1 MSNMTN
7 IGYDLGLNVG
17 AIRRVI
23 FTLTKND
30 AGTNNVI
37 SQANAAAIANWRTL
51 FNTYNFASDPS
62 IKAMATPLVYAAGFE
77 DGDPTYWEL
86 EDFRQK
92 MLNAPSDLVFTLPAC
107 SPYILKNLAQL
118 ESLVLSC
125 WFVTINNYVIGIKD
139 GTDLKPFAIQ
149 PNSLAVPYYKMQ
161 SYDVGSENVVRMRL
175 SSGSDR
181 NNTVA
186 VYVADGDFTDSADY
200 FSLRDVTGTITSPA
214 VTGCVVTTALD
225 DVNPSDPATP
235 IRLLGAAYTAF
246 TFTDQD
252 GVSGDKTLATSGSLT
267 EVSGVYTVNE
277 AALLTS
283 GHSYTLKIAVSGYD
297 VTCGTVTVP

>member
-1 MSNMTN
+1 MSNIAN
-7 IGYDLGLNVG
+7 LGYDLGLNVG

-37 SQANAAAIANWRTL
+37 SLSDAEAIANLRAL
-51 FNTYNFASDPS
+51 FNTYNFASDTS
-62 IKAMATPLVYAAGFE
+62 VKAVPTPLVYAAGFE
-77 DGDPTYWEL
+77 DGEPTYWEI

-92 MLNAPSDLVFTLPAC
+92 MLNAPSDLSFTLPAC
-107 SPYILKNLAQL
+107 SPYILKNLALL
-118 ESLVLSC
+118 ETQVLSC
-125 WFVTINNYVIGIKD
+125 WFETINNYTIGIKD
-139 GTDLKPFAIQ
+139 GTDLKPFPIQ
-149 PNSLAVPYYKMQ
+149 ANSLAVPYYKLQ
-161 SYDVGSENVVRMRL
+161 GYDVGSENVVSFRL

-186 VYVADGDFTDSADY
+186 VLVADGDVTDSADF

-214 VTGCVVTTALD
+214 VTGCIITTALD
-225 DVNPSDPATP
+225 DVNPADPGTT
-235 IRLLGAAYTAF
+235 IRMLGAVFGEF

-252 GVSGDKTLATSGSLT
+252 GVSGDKVLAASGSLT
-267 EVSGVYTVNE
+267 EVNGVYTVNE

-283 GHSYTLKIAVSGYD
+283 GHSYTLKIAKSGYD
-297 VTCGTVTVP
+297 VTCGTVTIP